1 MFFRENRDKDGGF
14 YDAGLWVERFG
25 GEMQMPDADAEPV
38 YLPFPYKGTS

>member
-25 GEMQMPDADAEPV
+25 GGDADADADAEPFI
-38 YLPFPYKGTS
+38 YFPIQRY

>member
-25 GEMQMPDADAEPV
+25 GEMQMQMQMQSR
-38 YLPFPYKGTS
+38 LFTFPHTRY